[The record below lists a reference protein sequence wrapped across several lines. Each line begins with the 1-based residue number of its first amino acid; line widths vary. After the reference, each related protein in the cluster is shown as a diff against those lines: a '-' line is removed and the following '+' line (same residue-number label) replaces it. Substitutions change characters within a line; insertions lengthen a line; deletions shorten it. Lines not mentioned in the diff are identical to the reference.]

1 MKKIYLWFQ
10 NQSLH
15 FKMISLILLVVLG
28 LQVLNGFL
36 FAKIVSE
43 RLEENV
49 IKANQVT
56 VEQISVNFNQALVN
70 VVDCMVS
77 VRSVVIDELFSV
89 NETNYVNQ
97 DIQYQGLFNGMLAEN
112 DNYELV
118 HSMMILDSSGVQN
131 YYYVKEGN
139 YFLNDEQL
147 FQKILADNSLD
158 KQCCWSGFKAEDYF
172 FTNGSNEK
180 ILVSIIMP
188 IKENEETKELLLVNL
203 ETEALRRYLKTETE
217 TENLLVLQITEREIV
232 TEEGKQLKT
241 KAQLEELMEKFPQW
255 ESIDQING
263 YWVMS
268 SNVACNSWKLSIL
281 IPDGIISQDAGI
293 MTGYIFV
300 ITFTT
305 GCIIVL
311 SVALIVFMVTKPL
324 KKMTRIMEA
333 NRHSRQMNYRFHT
346 KYRDEVGVLAE
357 TYNKL
362 MDEIGQLMVEI
373 KQEQIESRK
382 AYQRMLQMQ
391 IKPHFL
397 YNTLETARFLVEM
410 GDSGGV
416 QMLEAI
422 GKFYKLSLSG
432 VKDVI
437 SIREEKEQIECYL
450 QILKFRY
457 SSKYEYSIDIQ
468 EEIMD
473 NEIVRF
479 SLQPLVENA
488 VYHGIKQKRGKGFI
502 KILGYRE
509 EQEISVVVWDN
520 GAGIPKEKLQEIQK
534 RLVRKEKKTL
544 SDHIGIVN
552 VHQRIRMHYGNGYGL
567 HIESDEGEFTRI
579 EVRIPLKKSKEE
591 TE

>member
-1 MKKIYLWFQ
+1 MKKIYSWFQ

-43 RLEENV
+43 RLEKNV
-49 IKANQVT
+49 IEANQVT

-70 VVDCMVS
+70 VVDCMVA
-77 VRSVVIDELFSV
+77 VRSEVIDELFSI
-89 NETNYVNQ
+89 NKTSYVNQ
-97 DIQYQGLFNGMLAEN
+97 DIKYQELFNDMLAEN
-112 DNYELV
+112 NNYELV
-118 HSMMILDSSGVQN
+118 HSMIILDSDGKQN
-131 YYYVKEGN
+131 YYYMKEGN
-139 YFLNDEQL
+139 YILKVEQL
-147 FQKILADNSLD
+147 FQKIFTDNSLE
-158 KQCCWSGFKAEDYF
+158 KQCCWSGFTSEDYF
-172 FTNGSNEK
+172 FANGSSKK

-188 IKENEETKELLLVNL
+188 IKENAKTKELLLVNL
-203 ETEALRRYLKTETE
+203 ETEALGEYLKTETE
-217 TENLLVLQITEREIV
+217 TENLLCLQITEKDIV
-232 TEEGKQLKT
+232 TEEGKQLKN
-241 KAQLEELMEKFPQW
+241 KEQLEELMEKFPQW
-255 ESIDQING
+255 ESIEQIDG
-263 YWVMS
+263 YWVMNS
-268 SNVACNSWKLSIL
+268 DVACNSWKLSIL
-281 IPDGIISQDAGI
+281 VPNGIISQHAGI
-293 MTGYIFV
+293 MSRYIFV

-333 NRHSRQMNYRFHT
+333 NRHSRPMNYRFHT

-362 MDEIGQLMVEI
+362 MDEIGHLMVEI
-373 KQEQIESRK
+373 EQEQIESRK

-397 YNTLETARFLVEM
+397 YNTLETARFLVGM
-410 GDSGGV
+410 GDSGGAK
-416 QMLEAI
+416 MLEAI

-432 VKDVI
+432 VKDVV

-457 SSKYEYSIDIQ
+457 SSKYEYFIDIQ

-509 EQEISVVVWDN
+509 DKEICVVIWDN
-520 GAGIPKEKLQEIQK
+520 GAGIPKGKLEEIQK
-534 RLVRKEKKTL
+534 RLAQREKEAF
-544 SDHIGIVN
+544 SDHIGIIN
-552 VHQRIRMHYGNGYGL
+552 VHQRIRMHYGNDYGL
-567 HIESDEGEFTRI
+567 KVKSEEGEFTRI
-579 EVRIPLKKSKEE
+579 EVSIPLKRSKEE
-591 TE
+591 ME